1 MMNLRFMIYDLRFTL
16 RIPVVGNSASRL
28 GEASGTAWVV
38 RRLAG
43 PEPSKAVTMQS
54 DFNAKAQRRRGAK
67 AESKIGFRKNKA
79 LFSDRLRRQF
89 IPGLLRV
96 FAPWRLCVK
105 EFQG

>member
-1 MMNLRFMIYDLRFTL
+1 MKNLRFKNYDLRVTPQ
-16 RIPVVGNSASRL
+16 IPLVGSSASRL
-28 GEASGTAWVV
+28 GKAWG

-43 PEPSKAVTMQS
+43 PEPPKAVTMQS

-67 AESKIGFRKNKA
+67 AETEIDFRKNKA

-89 IPGLLRV
+89 IPVLLRI

-105 EFQG
+105 KFQG

>member
-1 MMNLRFMIYDLRFTL
+1 MMNLRFTIYDLRLTL
-16 RIPVVGNSASRL
+16 RIPVVGSSASRL
-28 GEASGTAWVV
+28 GEARV

-67 AESKIGFRKNKA
+67 AETGIDFGKNKA
-79 LFSDRLRRQF
+79 LFSYWLRRQF
-89 IPGLLRV
+89 VPVPLRV